1 MTDSKFSRY
10 ALIAFPWVLLL
21 GDILQTTNHSN
32 IAWTIFLAIGFLLFV
47 GGMPAINVL
56 IQDSN
61 PKFRLIIN
69 VFLLVGA
76 MAGAS
81 MQVFF
86 RVLTILENAKLT
98 EAVEVLSMNPALPLS
113 TMVPGIFFPF
123 GLILLGTA
131 LFLSK
136 KYPNW
141 KVILLLMGA
150 ILFPVGH
157 AAGNA
162 IALITG
168 DLVLVVAWLVLNPE
182 IAARQGGVAS
192 NKA

>member
-1 MTDSKFSRY
+1 MMDSKFSRY
-10 ALIAFPWVLLL
+10 ALIVSPWVLLL
-21 GDILQTTNHSN
+21 GDISQITYHSN
-32 IAWTIFLAIGFLLFV
+32 IAWTIFLAISFLLFV
-47 GGMPAINVL
+47 GGIPAINAL
-56 IQDSN
+56 TQDTD
-61 PKFRLIIN
+61 PKFRLVIN
-69 VFLLVGA
+69 IFLLIGA

-81 MQVFF
+81 MQVLF

-98 EAVEVLSMNPALPLS
+98 EAVEVLSMNPALPVS

-123 GLILLGTA
+123 GLILLGIA

-141 KVILLLMGA
+141 KVIALLMGA
-150 ILFPVGH
+150 VLFPIGH
-157 AAGNA
+157 ALGNT

-182 IAARQGGVAS
+182 ITAHQGGVAS